1 MQDVNESSETAAKIA
16 YPCGLCEETAARRVA
31 ETKKEW
37 RKVAKA
43 LSNFADD
50 EVLEWNAAIARD
62 GYLNGGYNPS
72 IEWTKRVMRL
82 DNCDMETARR
92 IHCALLNAYIKKGVD
107 HACTVLEALTT
118 VLTDDFSVPLLQLR
132 GAQPIVL
139 HVGCYPLPVCKHRK

>member
-1 MQDVNESSETAAKIA
+1 MQDLNESSEIA
-16 YPCGLCEETAARRVA
+16 THLCGLCEETATRRVA

-37 RKVAKA
+37 RKVARA
-43 LSNFADD
+43 LSNFAED
-50 EVLEWNAAIARD
+50 EVLDWNAAIARD

-92 IHCALLNAYIKKGVD
+92 VHCALLNAYIKKGVD
-107 HACTVLEALTT
+107 HTCTVLEALVT
-118 VLTDDFSVPLLQLR
+118 VLTDDLSFPLRQLR
-132 GAQPIVL
+132 GVQPIVL